1 MTLLCVFCY
10 NIYGVPRKIKIY
22 IGESMLLKEKLEAWR
37 IKRYWKKRGR
47 KDFFTWV
54 HRYLRLHTD
63 LLGDSVYQD
72 MYEYFRKTLIAY
84 LRKDIKDK
92 KSDDIK
98 LGELIEVLADIFNKE
113 GAEQVNKYKSTVDEL
128 YVVWLK
134 YTDVKKEISVYFF

>member
-1 MTLLCVFCY
+1 
-10 NIYGVPRKIKIY
+10 
-22 IGESMLLKEKLEAWR
+22 
-37 IKRYWKKRGR
+37 
-47 KDFFTWV
+47 
-54 HRYLRLHTD
+54 
-63 LLGDSVYQD
+63 